1 VRRFS
6 AASPEAAKIPLRCR
20 DRSTSASQKKSI
32 QRDAGLKARS
42 PGGNIVIDLSTNY
55 LGLKLKNPIVVS
67 ASPLTEKLE
76 NFARLE
82 DAGASAIVM
91 YSLMEEQIEAEAEN
105 IDNALEY
112 GANSYAESTS
122 YLPDMP
128 KYHVGPE
135 RYLELLHKGKQSV
148 SIPVIGSLNGR
159 SPGGWVRYAELMEQ
173 AGADALELNIF
184 DIPTDTSL
192 TAEDL
197 ETRYCNLV
205 RAIRKS
211 VRVPIAV
218 KLGSYF
224 TSFANFAKRLA
235 EAGADGVVIFNRF
248 YQPDFDLEEMEVTPN
263 LVLSSPHEL
272 RLRLHWAAILYH
284 QVETYIAITGGVHDS
299 SDVLKCMMA
308 GAHVAM
314 MTSALLKYGIE
325 HIGVVLAGMEAWMTE
340 HEYVSVRQMRGSMSL
355 VNIENPTAFLRGNYM
370 KMLGSYAWREPGTAL
385 TTF

>member
-1 VRRFS
+1 
-6 AASPEAAKIPLRCR
+6 
-20 DRSTSASQKKSI
+20 
-32 QRDAGLKARS
+32 
-42 PGGNIVIDLSTNY
+42 VIDLSTNY

-82 DAGASAIVM
+82 EAGAAAIVM
-91 YSLMEEQIEAEAEN
+91 YSLMEEQIESESEN

-112 GANSYAESTS
+112 GAHSYAESTS
-122 YLPDMP
+122 YLPEMP
-128 KYHVGPE
+128 KYQVGPD
-135 RYLELLHKGKQSV
+135 RYLELLHKGKHSV

-184 DIPTDTSL
+184 DIATDPTTS
-192 TAEDL
+192 ADDL
-197 ETRYCNLV
+197 ELRYCNIV

-211 VRVPIAV
+211 VRVPISV
-218 KLGSYF
+218 KLGPYF
-224 TSFANFAKRLA
+224 ASFANFATKLT

-284 QVETYIAITGGVHDS
+284 QVETYIAITGGVHDP

-325 HIGVVLAGMEAWMTE
+325 HIGVVLAGMESWMDE
-340 HEYVSVRQMRGSMSL
+340 HEYVSIRQMRGAMSM
-355 VNIENPTAFLRGNYM
+355 VNIENPSAFVRGNYL
-370 KMLGSYAWREPGTAL
+370 KMLGSYNWRDGGAAL
-385 TTF
+385 SAF

>member
-1 VRRFS
+1 M
-6 AASPEAAKIPLRCR
+6 
-20 DRSTSASQKKSI
+20 
-32 QRDAGLKARS
+32 
-42 PGGNIVIDLSTNY
+42 IDLSTNY

-67 ASPLTEKLE
+67 ASPLTEKQE

-112 GANSYAESTS
+112 GTNSYAEATS

-128 KYHVGPE
+128 KYQVGPE

-205 RAIRKS
+205 RAIRKN
-211 VRVPIAV
+211 VRIPISV
-218 KLGSYF
+218 KLGPYF
-224 TSFANFAKRLA
+224 TSFANFAKKLA

-248 YQPDFDLEEMEVTPN
+248 YQPDFDLEETETQLM
-263 LVLSSPHEL
+263 
-272 RLRLHWAAILYH
+272 WAA
-284 QVETYIAITGGVHDS
+284 
-299 SDVLKCMMA
+299 
-308 GAHVAM
+308 
-314 MTSALLKYGIE
+314 
-325 HIGVVLAGMEAWMTE
+325 
-340 HEYVSVRQMRGSMSL
+340 
-355 VNIENPTAFLRGNYM
+355 
-370 KMLGSYAWREPGTAL
+370 
-385 TTF
+385 

>member
-1 VRRFS
+1 M
-6 AASPEAAKIPLRCR
+6 
-20 DRSTSASQKKSI
+20 
-32 QRDAGLKARS
+32 
-42 PGGNIVIDLSTNY
+42 IDLSTNY
-55 LGLKLKNPIVVS
+55 LGLKLRNPVVVS

-91 YSLMEEQIEAEAEN
+91 YSLMEEQIEADSEN

-122 YLPDMP
+122 YFPDMQ
-128 KYHVGPE
+128 KYHVGPD
-135 RYLELLHKGKQSV
+135 RYLDLLHKGKRSV

-192 TAEDL
+192 SSEDL

-211 VRVPIAV
+211 VHIPIAV

-224 TSFANFAKRLA
+224 TSFSNFAKKLA

-284 QVETYIAITGGVHDS
+284 QVECYIAITGGVHDS

-325 HIGVVLAGMEAWMTE
+325 HIGVVLAGMESWMTE

-355 VNIENPTAFLRGNYM
+355 VNIENPTAFLRGNYL
-370 KMLGSYAWREPGTAL
+370 KMLGSYTWREGGAAL

>member
-1 VRRFS
+1 M
-6 AASPEAAKIPLRCR
+6 
-20 DRSTSASQKKSI
+20 
-32 QRDAGLKARS
+32 
-42 PGGNIVIDLSTNY
+42 IDLSTNY
-55 LGLKLKNPIVVS
+55 LGLKLKNPVVVS

-91 YSLMEEQIEAEAEN
+91 YSLFEEQIEAESEN
-105 IDNALEY
+105 IDSALEY

-128 KYHVGPE
+128 KYHVGPD
-135 RYLELLHKGKQSV
+135 RYLDLLHKGKASV
-148 SIPVIGSLNGR
+148 KIPVIASLNGS
-159 SPGGWVRYAELMEQ
+159 SPGGWIRYSEYMQE

-184 DIPTDTSL
+184 DVPSDPNV
-192 TAEDL
+192 TAEQL
-197 ETRYCNLV
+197 EKRYCELV
-205 RAIRKS
+205 RAIRKNIK
-211 VRVPIAV
+211 VPIAV
-218 KLGSYF
+218 KLGPYF
-224 TSFANFAKRLA
+224 TSCANFARKLS

-248 YQPDFDLEEMEVTPN
+248 YQPDFDLEEMEVVPN

-284 QVETYIAITGGVHDS
+284 QVETYIAVTGGVHDA

-325 HIGVVLAGMEAWMTE
+325 HIGVVLAGMEAWMEE
-340 HEYVSVRQMRGSMSL
+340 HEYVSIKQMRGAMSM
-355 VNIENPTAFLRGNYM
+355 VNIENPTAFLRGNYL
-370 KMLGSYAWREPGTAL
+370 KMLGSYTWREPGTAL